1 MSVWSQVAM
10 IFRIDY
16 IKWDGY
22 DELNFEEIFGKTYT
36 WNNCEDYKTNLES
49 YLPMGSEGS
58 LDMSVWVNPCENHL
72 DRYTVSIFGSLRDHE
87 REDVKKLFEWFNNK
101 CKQLK
106 PRQAVITI
114 DNDLVGT
121 ITKTYQDEKH

>member
-16 IKWDGY
+16 IDWNGDG
-22 DELNFEEIFGKTYT
+22 ELNFEEIFGKTYS
-36 WNNCEDYKTNLES
+36 WSNREDYKANPKS

-58 LDMSVWVNPCENHL
+58 LDMSVWVNPCESCV

-87 REDVKKLFEWFNNK
+87 REDVKKLFKWFNDK
-101 CKQLK
+101 CKQLE
-106 PRQAVITI
+106 PRQAVITV

-121 ITKTYQDEKH
+121 ITKAYEQKD

>member
-16 IKWDGY
+16 IDWNGNG
-22 DELNFEEIFGKTYT
+22 ELNFEEIFGKTYS
-36 WNNCEDYKTNLES
+36 WEKREDYQLNPDS

-58 LDMSVWVNPCENHL
+58 LDMAVWVNPDTCCV

-87 REDVKKLFEWFNNK
+87 RKDVEKLIEWFNKK
-101 CKQLK
+101 CERLE
-106 PRQAVITI
+106 PRQAVLTI
-114 DNDLVGT
+114 DNNLMGT
-121 ITKTYQDEKH
+121 ITKTYCEA

>member
-16 IKWDGY
+16 IDWNGNG
-22 DELNFEEIFGKTYT
+22 ELNFEEIFGKTYS
-36 WNNCEDYKTNLES
+36 WEKREDYQLNPDS

-58 LDMSVWVNPCENHL
+58 LDMAVWVNPDKCCV

-87 REDVKKLFEWFNNK
+87 HKDVEELIEWFNKK
-101 CKQLK
+101 CERLE
-106 PRQAVITI
+106 PRQAVLTI
-114 DNDLVGT
+114 DNNLMGT
-121 ITKTYQDEKH
+121 ITKTYCEA